1 MTTIDRFHCSVFYS
15 LSSWCVLLLLHPDSL
30 LYQSPQPPSLL
41 TSSVM
46 TLVCSWTTSTS
57 KRYIQI
63 YFQALNLVI
72 FGNLIKFLV
81 SFINFF
87 TNLLLCVLFFIQDL
101 SSLVMQ
107 NTFDSQASIFTGQ
120 DEIFAFD
127 RTVSR
132 LTEMQGEEYW
142 TTPHT
147 PPSQHVIR

>member
-1 MTTIDRFHCSVFYS
+1 MCTAAA
-15 LSSWCVLLLLHPDSL
+15 
-30 LYQSPQPPSLL
+30 PPRQLAL
-41 TSSVM
+41 PV
-46 TLVCSWTTSTS
+46 TSTTTTPDQLS
-57 KRYIQI
+57 DDSRMLMDD
-63 YFQALNLVI
+63 LNIKEVHPNLFANFCIELSNFWEFDQI
-72 FGNLIKFLV
+72 FGQFHIFY
-81 SFINFF
+81 

-120 DEIFAFD
+120 EEIFAFD

>member
-1 MTTIDRFHCSVFYS
+1 MCTAAAPPRQLALPVTSTTITPDQ
-15 LSSWCVLLLLHPDSL
+15 LSDDSRML
-30 LYQSPQPPSLL
+30 MDDLNIKEVHQNLFTNFCIKPSNF
-41 TSSVM
+41 
-46 TLVCSWTTSTS
+46 WEFD
-57 KRYIQI
+57 Q
-63 YFQALNLVI
+63 I
-72 FGNLIKFLV
+72 FGQFHH
-81 SFINFF
+81 NFF

-120 DEIFAFD
+120 EEIFPFD

>member
-1 MTTIDRFHCSVFYS
+1 MCTA
-15 LSSWCVLLLLHPDSL
+15 LLLHPDSL

-57 KRYIQI
+57 KRYAKIYLQI
-63 YFQALNLVI
+63 FALNLVI
-72 FGNLIKFLV
+72 LGNLIKFLV
-81 SFINFF
+81 SFIIFF

-120 DEIFAFD
+120 EEIFAFD

>member
-1 MTTIDRFHCSVFYS
+1 MCTAAAPPRQLALPVTSTTITPDQ
-15 LSSWCVLLLLHPDSL
+15 LSDDSRMLMDDLNIKEVHPNL
-30 LYQSPQPPSLL
+30 FANFCIEPSNFGEFD
-41 TSSVM
+41 
-46 TLVCSWTTSTS
+46 
-57 KRYIQI
+57 Q
-63 YFQALNLVI
+63 I
-72 FGNLIKFLV
+72 FGQFHHI
-81 SFINFF
+81 F

-120 DEIFAFD
+120 EEIFAFD